1 MSSLMSAVIGLGIPS
16 DAAAAMIRMK
26 VFIAR
31 VFLANVVMF
40 VKTGLLLYGIFL
52 SHNLD
57 IISLLVPF
65 VKIFHTYDED

>member
-1 MSSLMSAVIGLGIPS
+1 MSSLMSAVTGLGIPE

-65 VKIFHTYDED
+65 VKIFHAYDED